1 MTAKPVPEGYEG
13 AIPYLCVRGGGAAIE
28 FYERAFG
35 ARTIVNLVMPDGLIG
50 HAEFMIGPAHIMLS
64 DEFPDYDT
72 LSPLTIG
79 GTPVTVHLYVA
90 DVDAFVHKAAQVGAR
105 ILRPAEDHF
114 YGDRA
119 AKLEDPY
126 GHRWYIATRKEDV
139 SPEEMQRRANAMFG
153 G

>member
-1 MTAKPVPEGYEG
+1 MTAKPVPLGYES
-13 AIPYLCVRGGGAAIE
+13 AVPYLCVRGGAAAIE

-35 ARTIVNLVMPDGLIG
+35 ASSLVNVVMPDGRIG
-50 HAEFMIGPAHIMLS
+50 HAEFMIGAARVMLS

-79 GTPVTVHLYVA
+79 GTPVTVHIYVP
-90 DVDAFVHKAAQVGAR
+90 DVDAFVHKAAHAGAR

-139 SPEEMQRRANAMFG
+139 TPQEMQRRANAMFG
-153 G
+153 